1 MDTAIVN
8 FVQMIIPGIS
18 SGLAMT
24 ISYVLTFLI
33 GIAVAIPTVLLW
45 VRKHF
50 PVIIAF
56 FMYVYKQT
64 EKAEDIREGG
74 RELPGVEK
82 KEIVMNSLAEAMLD
96 PENKLVTP
104 KNLSLFKKI
113 TGIAGKLG
121 NVIEFVLPITKL
133 ILKKKKP

>member
-1 MDTAIVN
+1 MDNAIVN

-33 GIAVAIPTVLLW
+33 GVAVAIPTVLLW

-56 FMYVYKQT
+56 LMYVYKQT
-64 EKAEDIREGG
+64 EKAEELREGG
-74 RELPGVEK
+74 KQLAGTDK
-82 KEIVMNSLAEAMLD
+82 KEFVMDSLADAMLD
-96 PENKLVTP
+96 PNNKVVTP

-121 NVIEFVLPITKL
+121 NVIEFVLPLTKL
-133 ILKKKKP
+133 ILKKKKT